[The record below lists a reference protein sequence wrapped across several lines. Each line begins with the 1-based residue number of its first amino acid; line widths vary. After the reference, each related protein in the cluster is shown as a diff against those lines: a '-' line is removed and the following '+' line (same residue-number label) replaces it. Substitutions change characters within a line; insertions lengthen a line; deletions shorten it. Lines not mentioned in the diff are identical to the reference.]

1 VFFYSPRNLLGVIF
15 GESVLFRVVRKILGD
30 DPGDSLFAEELLFKN
45 RPGDAFG
52 DSAFG
57 DAFGDSAFGNA
68 FGDSAFGNAFGD
80 SAFGNAFGDSAF
92 GNAFGDAFGESS
104 LDADSP
110 LDDACILAN
119 LSAPICGDKALI
131 IGATS

>member
-1 VFFYSPRNLLGVIF
+1 MFFYSPRNLLGVIF

-30 DPGDSLFAEELLFKN
+30 DPGDSLLAEELLLKN

-52 DSAFG
+52 NSAFGNSFGDSAFG
-57 DAFGDSAFGNA
+57 DALGDL
-68 FGDSAFGNAFGD
+68 
-80 SAFGNAFGDSAF
+80 AFGNAFGDSAF